1 MVLDCGRRGAGRK
14 AGSER
19 TSHRRNRRA
28 RHPETSR
35 AARAREDTRLNRK
48 TATFE
53 FHVSRRARDRYQLDD
68 TFFTLTGNVVFA
80 NFRAARVFAQKM
92 NEQRDLV
99 NYPEQAVKPG
109 QINALGLVD
118 EVMHYLVGLYR
129 QEQSAD
135 SMARAL
141 SHLEDRLGRETL
153 DKTLR
158 AFADGFP
165 TVAV

>member
-1 MVLDCGRRGAGRK
+1 MERACRIVLDCPPERPRRQAYS
-14 AGSER
+14 GSTGVIR
-19 TSHRRNRRA
+19 CRRA

-35 AARAREDTRLNRK
+35 AARAREDTRLNAK
-48 TATFE
+48 MATFE

-68 TFFTLTGNVVFA
+68 SMFTLTGNVVFA

-99 NYPEQAVKPG
+99 NYPERAVKPG
-109 QINALGLVD
+109 QINAMGLVD
-118 EVMHYLVGLYR
+118 EVLHYLVGVYR

-135 SMARAL
+135 VMARAL
-141 SHLEDRLGRETL
+141 VHLEDRVGREAV

-158 AFADGFP
+158 
-165 TVAV
+165 